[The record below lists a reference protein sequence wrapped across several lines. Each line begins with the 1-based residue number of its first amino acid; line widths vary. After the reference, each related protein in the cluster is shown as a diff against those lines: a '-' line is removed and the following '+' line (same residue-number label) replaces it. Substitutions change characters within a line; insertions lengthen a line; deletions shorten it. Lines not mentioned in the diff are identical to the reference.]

1 MCEIVFGDAG
11 KSQFLSCMIGKI
23 YIFTTYSA
31 SRLKDSLQPGTAL
44 TASPQLWH
52 LFRIALSRNGF
63 EII

>member
-1 MCEIVFGDAG
+1 
-11 KSQFLSCMIGKI
+11 MIGKI